1 MLELIND
8 YTDAAVRNDID
19 LYHSITFRTSSGWH
33 NNNVITFTD
42 IYVNA
47 QGLGAT
53 CLKGRRRDGAGL
65 LSGPARQRPWRSAAL
80 GQRRRAGDHR
90 GDRGMLS
97 AIGAPA
103 LPGAP
108 DAQSRS
114 QGPDRSI
121 AGVQGAGDR
130 LLLGA
135 FAGDCAP
142 TGGWHPRRLRRSPA
156 ERDRR
161 RSRRWPGH
169 PSPAFPADPCLDHY
183 NCF

>member
-121 AGVQGAGDR
+121 AEFKARVTA
-130 LLLGA
+130 A
-135 FAGDCAP
+135 I
-142 TGGWHPRRLRRSPA
+142 RRLRGRLRANWRLASAPTTPISCRARQTSITPLARSSQS
-156 ERDRR
+156 RVSS
-161 RSRRWPGH
+161 RSMP
-169 PSPAFPADPCLDHY
+169 
-183 NCF
+183 